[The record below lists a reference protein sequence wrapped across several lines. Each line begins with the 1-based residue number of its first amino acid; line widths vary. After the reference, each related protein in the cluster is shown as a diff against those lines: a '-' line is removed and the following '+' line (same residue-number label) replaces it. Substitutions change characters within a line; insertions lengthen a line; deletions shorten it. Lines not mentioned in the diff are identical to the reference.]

1 MYCVTANYLS
11 SACQY
16 SNGGTLISQSMVNT
30 TAIFRSEEEV
40 SCPAY
45 RGSLAIS
52 NDGVTLSLSVRVVV
66 YDSLCEVCT
75 DTACTQ
81 RVRLLKVLCNL
92 ELHCYNNANLFIGNY
107 GVIHYDNNVDY
118 Q

>member
-1 MYCVTANYLS
+1 
-11 SACQY
+11 
-16 SNGGTLISQSMVNT
+16 MVNT

-75 DTACTQ
+75 DTACTL
-81 RVRLLKVLCNL
+81 RVRHLNVLCNL
-92 ELHCYNNANLFIGNY
+92 GLHVHCC
-107 GVIHYDNNVDY
+107 NNVDNISNIVFLNIVNSFTY
-118 Q
+118 QINILF